1 MIKILKGLINS
12 HSQEYETNG
21 VSDPFLQIGILRYF
35 KLMAK
40 DSPAVQDEISDTL
53 AQVLTSG

>member
-1 MIKILKGLINS
+1 MKQMEFQILVLYN
-12 HSQEYETNG
+12 NL
-21 VSDPFLQIGILRYF
+21 VLQIGILRYF